1 MEQSSGA
8 QHGGSENDTPSGRYT
23 RNRSQPIGPTGQTP
37 TLGSILW
44 QSCDPA
50 GKSVPGHRVCPAW
63 KPGCDQRTVR
73 GGYCSTGHPPSTLDD
88 DHCHHC
94 VLWQVVAVI
103 AAQVCDGMLAL
114 EASGIV
120 HRDLAARNILLR
132 SFDTCI
138 PSRISVCIADF
149 GLAVPDDYY
158 GGGKAIPVRWVPPEV
173 LRRRR
178 FSSKS
183 DVWAFCVTLWEVL
196 CLI

>member
-1 MEQSSGA
+1 MRGTL
-8 QHGGSENDTPSGRYT
+8 QHRSPSFDTRQ
-23 RNRSQPIGPTGQTP
+23 R
-37 TLGSILW
+37 
-44 QSCDPA
+44 CD
-50 GKSVPGHRVCPAW
+50 SR
-63 KPGCDQRTVR
+63 
-73 GGYCSTGHPPSTLDD
+73 
-88 DHCHHC
+88 
-94 VLWQVVAVI
+94 VLWQVVAAI
-103 AAQVCDGMLAL
+103 AAQICDGMLAL
-114 EASGIV
+114 ESSGIV

-132 SFDTCI
+132 SFDTTI

-196 CLI
+196 FLFLS